1 MRRGAPRSGGFATPL
16 ARPRHDVHPSLRL
29 TTLRSRRL
37 TAIAAALLVAA
48 WQGHGIAAGTPPADA
63 GRLAARRAE
72 LKAKVEAI
80 QRELAAA
87 ESFRADATEA
97 LRTSALAISDANRR
111 LHDLERE
118 RQAVGATLAALESER
133 GVLAAKVRGEQVLLA
148 QMLARRQAGSEQD
161 PLRLILSGRDPG
173 AISRLLH
180 YYRVIAE
187 ARARAITGLRAD
199 IVRAHD
205 LALSGEAQRRQL
217 DGLAREELAQRSVL
231 ERERRSQA
239 QVLARAG
246 ADIRRQQQEL
256 ARAKRDDARLAR
268 LLERLAELTRGPA
281 APATEPPAAAAGAAL
296 GSGLSRGGATMPVR
310 GELTGRFG
318 APRQG
323 GGTASKGWF
332 IRCPQGEEVRAIA
345 AGQVVYADW
354 LRGFGNLLIVDHGE
368 GYMSLYGNNDALLAT
383 VGAVVGK
390 GEAIAQAGASGGGP
404 EPGLYFE
411 VRHQGTAVD
420 PAPWIGR

>member
-1 MRRGAPRSGGFATPL
+1 M
-16 ARPRHDVHPSLRL
+16 
-29 TTLRSRRL
+29 
-37 TAIAAALLVAA
+37 
-48 WQGHGIAAGTPPADA
+48 
-63 GRLAARRAE
+63 
-72 LKAKVEAI
+72 
-80 QRELAAA
+80 
-87 ESFRADATEA
+87 
-97 LRTSALAISDANRR
+97 
-111 LHDLERE
+111 
-118 RQAVGATLAALESER
+118 
-133 GVLAAKVRGEQVLLA
+133 LAAKVRGEQVLLA

-187 ARARAITGLRAD
+187 ARARAIIGLRAD

-205 LALSGEAQRRQL
+205 LALSAEAQRRQL

-231 ERERRSQA
+231 ERERRAQA
-239 QVLARAG
+239 QVLARA
-246 ADIRRQQQEL
+246 RR
-256 ARAKRDDARLAR
+256 
-268 LLERLAELTRGPA
+268 GHP
-281 APATEPPAAAAGAAL
+281 PPAAGARPREARRRTARAPPRAPRGAQPRPCGAGDRAAGSAPPVPHSD
-296 GSGLSRGGATMPVR
+296 SGLARGGATMPVR

-332 IRCPQGEEVRAIA
+332 IRCPPGEEVRAIA

-383 VGAVVGK
+383 VGAVVRRRRGHR
-390 GEAIAQAGASGGGP
+390 AGRGFRWQCGTGV
-404 EPGLYFE
+404 YFE

-420 PAPWIGR
+420 PASWIGR